1 MVKFSTTKERQR
13 TLKKELSDRL
23 LGPVGYPGRI
33 ALEGAPAAD
42 FLQSLS
48 GAESISDIVG
58 WALKVTG
65 QDGWKTRVP
74 GWSVGMQGLQPGA
87 HLGSSGAPGSS
98 QCWSVGRHQT
108 KVWGPTG
115 ESFRW
120 GLGMSQPV
128 LTLGASESPAH
139 WFCSFRGW
147 RLKLKDLST

>member
-74 GWSVGMQGLQPGA
+74 GWSVGMLAACNLEPMHLGLQDPV
-87 HLGSSGAPGSS
+87 
-98 QCWSVGRHQT
+98 SVGQMAPNQGMGTYWRIISVRT
-108 KVWGPTG
+108 GYVPTCPN
-115 ESFRW
+115 
-120 GLGMSQPV
+120 LGRQWIASPLV
-128 LTLGASESPAH
+128 L
-139 WFCSFRGW
+139 FI
-147 RLKLKDLST
+147 